1 MASVTPEITAT
12 VSPSGGG
19 TWGIGFDYSIGKGW
33 FEIDH
38 LYGYRSNYRSNGN
51 GTVKITVY
59 DANGTQINTQS
70 DYITL
75 EFTKG
80 GYSSDSLSYWKFNTT
95 SGNCNHERV
104 SGISTKTITVKIQ
117 TTSDIFNSFIKSQT
131 WTYTITMPLYTNSI
145 GHWAGGFKNSEG
157 NNGSKTLF
165 SLGST
170 YFDAWQGDSI
180 VYDQARVTT
189 IPKGYS
195 VSTAM
200 GSSSWEGSWT
210 TYYMPATLT
219 QPWGGTHMQYD
230 YWPNTYNISYA
241 MNGGTNNSS
250 NPTGY
255 NILYQAQLYNPTRT
269 GYRFN
274 TWEQCF
280 SKGTVS
286 FSASS
291 GNYNYQTL
299 HYNVRPGESFTVS
312 IDSVSLKA
320 GSTTAFSVLIH
331 DFTTGSTVSHNW
343 GGISSSKQW
352 ITVSCPSSSDST
364 HDYRLLIYAGSA
376 GATANI
382 AISYSNLQVHCK
394 SSYINYGKNATFS
407 STDDLY
413 TQLNLRN
420 IGNVTA
426 TALWNANVYTIQ
438 YNANGG
444 SGAPGNSSKTYDTAM
459 TIPSTEPTRD
469 GYDFLGWSTSST
481 ATSATYTA
489 GSSLSTDLSTTHGAT
504 VVLYAVWR
512 ELKVYVKV
520 GGVWVEGS
528 PYININGEWKR
539 VVCVYAKKDGT
550 WRPMG

>member
-1 MASVTPEITAT
+1 MASVTPEISAT
-12 VSPSGGG
+12 ISPSGGG

-70 DYITL
+70 DTITL

-117 TTSDIFNSFIKSQT
+117 TTSNAFNSFIKNKT

-180 VYDQARVTT
+180 VYDQVRATT

-200 GSSSWEGSWT
+200 GSSSWAGSWT

-230 YWPNTYNISYA
+230 YWPNTYSISYT

-250 NPTGY
+250 NPTSY

-274 TWEQCF
+274 HWDIGF
-280 SKGTVS
+280 LKGTISHAASTGGYNYKRLNHEVKPGVTYTIS
-286 FSASS
+286 IDKATLTAGSASS
-291 GNYNYQTL
+291 FTILIYDFTQPAQLAAATGTFGNNKKITITCPSSAIET
-299 HYNVRPGESFTVS
+299 ND
-312 IDSVSLKA
+312 IDIIIYAGIA
-320 GSTTAFSVLIH
+320 GSTANNA
-331 DFTTGSTVSHNW
+331 TTYTNVKVFRN
-343 GGISSSKQW
+343 
-352 ITVSCPSSSDST
+352 T
-364 HDYRLLIYAGSA
+364 
-376 GATANI
+376 
-382 AISYSNLQVHCK
+382 
-394 SSYINYGKNATFS
+394 SYINQGANASFS
-407 STDDLY
+407 STSDLY
-413 TQLNLRN
+413 SKLNLRN
-420 IGNVTA
+420 IGNTEAVA
-426 TALWNANVYTIQ
+426 NWNANVYTIQ

-444 SGAPGNSSKTYDTAM
+444 TGAPGNSSKTYDTQLL
-459 TIPSTEPTRD
+459 IPSIEPTRD
-469 GYDFLGWSTSST
+469 GYEFLGWSTSST
-481 ATSATYTA
+481 AVSASYIPGTYLT
-489 GSSLSTDLSTTHGAT
+489 TDLSTTHGAT

-512 ELKVYVKV
+512 ELKVYVNI

-528 PYININGEWKR
+528 PYINIDGEWKR
-539 VVCVYAKKDGT
+539 IVCVYVNNNDI

>member
-1 MASVTPEITAT
+1 MASVTPEISAT

-38 LYGYRSNYRSNGN
+38 LYGYRSNYHSNGN
-51 GTVKITVY
+51 GTLKITVY

-70 DYITL
+70 DTVTL

-80 GYSSDSLSYWKFNTT
+80 GYSSDSLSYWKFNTK

-117 TTSDIFNSFIKSQT
+117 TTSNAFNKYIKNKT
-131 WTYTITMPLYTNSI
+131 WTYTINMPLYTNSI
-145 GHWAGGFKNSEG
+145 GHWAGGFRNSEG
-157 NNGSKTLF
+157 NNGNKTLF

-180 VYDQARVTT
+180 TYDQSRATT

-200 GSSSWEGSWT
+200 GSSSWKGSWE

-230 YWPNTYNISYA
+230 YWPDTYSISYT
-241 MNGGTNNSS
+241 MNGGTNSGS
-250 NPTGY
+250 NPSSY
-255 NILYQAQLYNPTRT
+255 NVLYGVTFANPSRT
-269 GYRFN
+269 GYTFKN
-274 TWEQCF
+274 WTID
-280 SKGTVS
+280 GTAVTGINPGANAS
-286 FSASS
+286 FS
-291 GNYNYQTL
+291 
-299 HYNVRPGESFTVS
+299 
-312 IDSVSLKA
+312 
-320 GSTTAFSVLIH
+320 
-331 DFTTGSTVSHNW
+331 
-343 GGISSSKQW
+343 
-352 ITVSCPSSSDST
+352 SSSDLYNKLASRT
-364 HDYRLLIYAGSA
+364 TGNK
-376 GATANI
+376 TVVANW
-382 AISYSNLQVHCK
+382 
-394 SSYINYGKNATFS
+394 T
-407 STDDLY
+407 
-413 TQLNLRN
+413 
-420 IGNVTA
+420 
-426 TALWNANVYTIQ
+426 ANVYTIQ

-444 SGAPGNSSKTYDTAM
+444 TGAPGNSSKTYDTAM
-459 TIPSTEPTRD
+459 TLPSTEPTRD

-528 PYININGEWKR
+528 PYVNINGEWKR
-539 VVCVYAKKDGT
+539 IVCVYVNNNGT

>member
-1 MASVTPEITAT
+1 MASVTPEISTT
-12 VSPSGGG
+12 ISNGG

-51 GTVKITVY
+51 GTLKITVY

-95 SGNCNHERV
+95 SGNCNHTRV
-104 SGISTKTITVKIQ
+104 TGITTKTITVKIQ
-117 TTSDIFNSFIKSQT
+117 TTSDAFNDYIKSKT
-131 WTYTITMPLYTNSI
+131 WTYTINMPLYTNSI

-157 NNGSKTLF
+157 NNGSKTMF

-180 VYDQARVTT
+180 VYDQARATT

-200 GSSSWEGSWT
+200 GSSSWAGSWT

-230 YWPNTYNISYA
+230 YWPNTYSISYT

-250 NPTGY
+250 NPTSY

-274 TWEQCF
+274 HWDIGF
-280 SKGTVS
+280 LKGTISHTASTTNYNYKRLYHEVKPGVTYTIS
-286 FSASS
+286 IDKATLTAGSASS
-291 GNYNYQTL
+291 
-299 HYNVRPGESFTVS
+299 FT
-312 IDSVSLKA
+312 I
-320 GSTTAFSVLIH
+320 LIY
-331 DFTTGSTVSHNW
+331 DFTQSAQLAAATGTFGNN
-343 GGISSSKQW
+343 KK
-352 ITVSCPSSSDST
+352 ITITCPSSAIETNDI
-364 HDYRLLIYAGSA
+364 DIIIYAGIS
-376 GATANI
+376 GSTANN
-382 AISYSNLQVHCK
+382 ATTYTNVK
-394 SSYINYGKNATFS
+394 VFRNTSYINQGANASFS
-407 STDDLY
+407 STSDLY
-413 TQLNLRN
+413 SKLNLRN
-420 IGNVTA
+420 IGNTEAVA
-426 TALWNANVYTIQ
+426 NWNANVYTIQ

-444 SGAPGNSSKTYDTAM
+444 TGAPGNSSKTYDTAI
-459 TIPSTEPTRD
+459 TLPSIEPTRD

-512 ELKVYVKV
+512 ELKVYVNV

-528 PYININGEWKR
+528 PYINIDGEWKR
-539 VVCVYAKKDGT
+539 IVCVYVNNNDT

>member
-1 MASVTPEITAT
+1 MASVTPEISAT
-12 VSPSGGG
+12 ISPSGGG

-95 SGNCNHERV
+95 SGNCNHTRV
-104 SGISTKTITVKIQ
+104 TGITTKTITVKIQ
-117 TTSDIFNSFIKSQT
+117 TTSDAFNDFIKSKT
-131 WTYTITMPLYTNSI
+131 WTYTINMPLYTNSI

-170 YFDAWQGDSI
+170 YFDAWQGDAI
-180 VYDQARVTT
+180 TYDQSRATT

-195 VSTAM
+195 ISTAM
-200 GSSSWEGSWT
+200 RSSSWAGTWT
-210 TYYMPATLT
+210 TYYMPAVLT

-230 YWPNTYNISYA
+230 YWPNTYSISYV

-250 NPTGY
+250 NPSSY

-274 TWEQCF
+274 HWDIGF
-280 SKGTVS
+280 LKGTIS
-286 FSASS
+286 HTAST
-291 GNYNYQTL
+291 GGYNYKRLYHEVKPGQT
-299 HYNVRPGESFTVS
+299 YTIS
-312 IDSVSLKA
+312 IDKASITAGSATNFTILIYDFTTPAQLAAVTGKFGGSQKLNITCPSSATETNDIDIIIYAGIA
-320 GSTTAFSVLIH
+320 GSTANNA
-331 DFTTGSTVSHNW
+331 TTYTNVKVQTN
-343 GGISSSKQW
+343 
-352 ITVSCPSSSDST
+352 T
-364 HDYRLLIYAGSA
+364 
-376 GATANI
+376 
-382 AISYSNLQVHCK
+382 
-394 SSYINYGKNATFS
+394 SYINQGANATFS
-407 STDDLY
+407 STSDLY
-413 TQLNLRN
+413 SKLSLRN
-420 IGNVTA
+420 IGNTEA
-426 TALWNANVYTIQ
+426 IANWNANVYTIQ

-444 SGAPGNSSKTYDTAM
+444 AGAPGNSSKTYDTQLL
-459 TIPSTEPTRD
+459 IPSTEPIRD
-469 GYDFLGWSTSST
+469 GYEFLGWSTSST
-481 ATSATYTA
+481 ATSASYIPGTYLT
-489 GSSLSTDLSTTHGAT
+489 TDLSTTHGAT

-512 ELKVYVKV
+512 ELKVYVNV

-528 PYININGEWKR
+528 PYINIDGEWKR
-539 VVCVYAKKDGT
+539 IVCVYVNNNDI

>member
-1 MASVTPEITAT
+1 MASVTPEISTT
-12 VSPSGGG
+12 ISNGG

-51 GTVKITVY
+51 GTLKITVY

-95 SGNCNHERV
+95 SGNCNHTRV
-104 SGISTKTITVKIQ
+104 TGITTKTITVKIQ
-117 TTSDIFNSFIKSQT
+117 TTSDAFNDYIKSKT
-131 WTYTITMPLYTNSI
+131 WTYTINMPLYTNSI

-157 NNGSKTLF
+157 NNGSKTMF

-200 GSSSWEGSWT
+200 GSSSWAGSWT

-230 YWPNTYNISYA
+230 YWPNTYSISYT

-250 NPTGY
+250 NPTSY
-255 NILYQAQLYNPTRT
+255 NILYQAQLYNPTRI

-274 TWEQCF
+274 HWDIGF
-280 SKGTVS
+280 LKGTISHTASTTNYNYKRLYHEVKPGVTYTIS
-286 FSASS
+286 IDKATLTAGSASS
-291 GNYNYQTL
+291 
-299 HYNVRPGESFTVS
+299 FT
-312 IDSVSLKA
+312 I
-320 GSTTAFSVLIH
+320 LIY
-331 DFTTGSTVSHNW
+331 DFTQSAQLAAATGTFGNN
-343 GGISSSKQW
+343 KK
-352 ITVSCPSSSDST
+352 ITITCPSSAIETNDI
-364 HDYRLLIYAGSA
+364 DIIIYAGIS
-376 GATANI
+376 GSTANN
-382 AISYSNLQVHCK
+382 ATTYTNVK
-394 SSYINYGKNATFS
+394 VFRNTSYINQGANASFS
-407 STDDLY
+407 STSDLY
-413 TQLNLRN
+413 SKLNLRN
-420 IGNVTA
+420 IGNTEAVA
-426 TALWNANVYTIQ
+426 NWNANVYTIQ

-444 SGAPGNSSKTYDTAM
+444 TGAPGNSSKTYDTAI
-459 TIPSTEPTRD
+459 TLPSIEPTRD

-481 ATSATYTA
+481 ATSAAYTA

-512 ELKVYVKV
+512 ELKVYVNV

-528 PYININGEWKR
+528 PYINIDGEWKR
-539 VVCVYAKKDGT
+539 IVCVYVNNNDT